1 MDLFAP
7 QLAPFTI
14 ALGLLALIAIAE
26 VVSVLMGVGV
36 SGLLDSALPEIDAD
50 IDMDTPEQV
59 VPEVGGG
66 NLVVAILAWLSVGKV
81 PTLIVMAAFL
91 FAFGLAGL
99 VLQNGLS
106 STLGFMLPAWVAVLP
121 AFIVALPLT
130 RYIGLGL
137 ARIMPKEE
145 TSAVSTDTFV
155 GLLATIIR
163 GTAREGEP
171 AEAKLKDSE
180 GLTHYLL
187 IAPLEAGTEFST
199 GEEVLVVQQ
208 NGATFLAIANPAP
221 RDAHLI

>member
-14 ALGLLALIAIAE
+14 AFGLLALIAIAE

-50 IDMDTPEQV
+50 IDMDAPDQV

-66 NLVVAILAWLSVGKV
+66 NLIVAILAWLSVGKV
-81 PTLIVMAAFL
+81 PTLIVMAALL
-91 FAFGLAGL
+91 FAFGVSGL
-99 VLQNGLS
+99 VLQNGLN
-106 STLGFMLPAWVAVLP
+106 STFGFMLPAWVAVLP
-121 AFIVALPLT
+121 ALIVALPMT

-187 IAPLEAGTEFST
+187 IAPLEAGTEFTT

-221 RDAHLI
+221 RDTHLI